1 MTVTRAV
8 LVQVAKFHVSVI
20 FCSKVTTNYNKYN
33 DDIYQHDVSTIVSEG
48 FWNNYTHNTQ
58 IQVEEYWNKRED
70 K

>member
-1 MTVTRAV
+1 MTVTHAV

-48 FWNNYTHNTQ
+48 F
-58 IQVEEYWNKRED
+58 
-70 K
+70 